1 MENLLIAAAG
11 HSGRTILMRSLHDL
25 PERSDME
32 NLLDLVSIR
41 DVADRKAGELPE
53 GKRKLVDIAVALAL
67 KPRLLLMDEPTSGVA
82 SSEKFAIMDI
92 LVAALAKQ
100 RVTSVFVEH
109 DMDMVTRYAD
119 RVAVWSAGK
128 IQMSGPP
135 AEVLRRSRCPRA
147 SDRDLK
153 HAQFQQGQRMD
164 RRRARAAQRDVR
176 SARGRDGGADRPQ
189 RRRQDHHRP
198 HHHGIHRY
206 LTASQAGRAIS
217 ARSRRTRGRGW
228 GSAMRRKT
236 GDCSRRSPSRKTSCC
251 RPASQSSIAR
261 KPNAGSIAPTL
272 FCRSLRIS
280 RRVRPALCRAG
291 RARWPRSA
299 AR

>member
-11 HSGRTILMRSLHDL
+11 HSGRTTLMRSLHDL

-32 NLLDLVSIR
+32 ALLDLVSIR
-41 DVADRKAGELPE
+41 DVADRRAGELPE

-92 LVAALAKQ
+92 LVAALDKQ

-135 AEVLRRSRCPRA
+135 AEVLADPV
-147 SDRDLK
+147 
-153 HAQFQQGQRMD
+153 
-164 RRRARAAQRDVR
+164 VR
-176 SARGRDGGADRPQ
+176 EQ
-189 RRRQDHHRP
+189 VI
-198 HHHGIHRY
+198 GI
-206 LTASQAGRAIS
+206 
-217 ARSRRTRGRGW
+217 
-228 GSAMRRKT
+228 
-236 GDCSRRSPSRKTSCC
+236 
-251 RPASQSSIAR
+251 
-261 KPNAGSIAPTL
+261 
-272 FCRSLRIS
+272 
-280 RRVRPALCRAG
+280 
-291 RARWPRSA
+291 
-299 AR
+299 

>member
-1 MENLLIAAAG
+1 MSATVLLEARGLAIGFGGVVAADGVDLDVFEGEKLAIIGPNGAGKTTFLNITTGYLKPQAGTVRFLGREITAHRPRDITRFGIARAFQIPQLFLDHTVIENLLIAAAG
-11 HSGRTILMRSLHDL
+11 QSGRTILMRSLHDL

-32 NLLDLVSIR
+32 ALLDLVSIR

-92 LVAALAKQ
+92 LVAALDKQ

-135 AEVLRRSRCPRA
+135 AEVLADPV
-147 SDRDLK
+147 
-153 HAQFQQGQRMD
+153 
-164 RRRARAAQRDVR
+164 VR
-176 SARGRDGGADRPQ
+176 EQ
-189 RRRQDHHRP
+189 VI
-198 HHHGIHRY
+198 GI
-206 LTASQAGRAIS
+206 
-217 ARSRRTRGRGW
+217 
-228 GSAMRRKT
+228 
-236 GDCSRRSPSRKTSCC
+236 
-251 RPASQSSIAR
+251 
-261 KPNAGSIAPTL
+261 
-272 FCRSLRIS
+272 
-280 RRVRPALCRAG
+280 
-291 RARWPRSA
+291 
-299 AR
+299 